1 MLQCL
6 AGNLQAFLEYTAEDK
21 LLDTLSSTCFY
32 EVYDGLFV
40 VFAST
45 AARSRVLCGF
55 DCLVRSRSIGLD
67 FSRRMHRSDARTKFT
82 SIDRRIL

>member
-6 AGNLQAFLEYTAEDK
+6 AGNLQTFLEYTAKDK
-21 LLDTLSSTCFY
+21 LLDTLSSARLY

-55 DCLVRSRSIGLD
+55 DCLVPIAIYRPRFFG
-67 FSRRMHRSDARTKFT
+67 RMHRAQTHVQN
-82 SIDRRIL
+82 LLL